1 MEILEWFV
9 KSPILGLCALLLL
22 IISGLL
28 ILIGFFVKS
37 KATGITNDLET
48 LFVKADESSKKITD
62 VKEHVLES
70 TVKINQYMTLEFQ
83 EMRKNLPSEF
93 LKQDMVKSINKTNEI
108 SDELKKMKEEHKEQY
123 LAFAK
128 VLKQY
133 RIELNILHTEV
144 KDERTKRGA

>member
-144 KDERTKRGA
+144 KDERIKRGA